1 RYSMVSHRHP
11 AHHVCGQWGG
21 GTAFTS
27 CGYLRLAVLSNRD
40 KDTAPHLTT
49 VPRYRLV
56 WLALSYPRSAI
67 GACGDNGCEWE
78 VTPSAQRSHS
88 LTLRASQSF
97 ASLCYFSAMI
107 RSAAVLSE
115 CVGFWLQ

>member
-1 RYSMVSHRHP
+1 MISHRHP

-27 CGYLRLAVLSNRD
+27 FGCLSLAVLSNRD

-49 VPRYRLV
+49 VRRYHLV

-67 GACGDNGCEWE
+67 GACADNACA
-78 VTPSAQRSHS
+78 VDVAPPSAQRSHS
-88 LTLRASQSF
+88 LTPGASQSF